1 MAVQDMN
8 NRYVAIGKEDSYGTT
23 SSSSYFYGEVDD
35 ETIKHTYDLLTREDM
50 SRYGSSKSVTGKEYM
65 EGDINMALIN
75 DNFTGMLLLGLMG
88 TDTVTGSGAPY
99 SHTFTEAG
107 TGHSLEMAVAREE
120 KIHYYKGVVVESLGI
135 NAAINEYATVSAS
148 FMGKSEDSQGALSG
162 LTAAFPD
169 TKPALYFSDAKVF
182 FNGDTTATDAVKSI
196 SFDITLNR
204 DGDAACGLGSPTYV
218 RAPPAQRREISG
230 TIEFNRIL
238 FTGAGASNPTYTAL
252 VSADGLEFSGSGVE
266 LKCQFGDE
274 STADLV
280 TFNFYKIRFE
290 APDAN
295 VSGRDS
301 QTFSVPFVAL
311 YDSVDNKMMD
321 IVVKNDRAAAYS
333 A

>member
-1 MAVQDMN
+1 
-8 NRYVAIGKEDSYGTT
+8 
-23 SSSSYFYGEVDD
+23 
-35 ETIKHTYDLLTREDM
+35 
-50 SRYGSSKSVTGKEYM
+50 
-65 EGDINMALIN
+65 
-75 DNFTGMLLLGLMG
+75 
-88 TDTVTGSGAPY
+88 VTGSGAPY

-107 TGHSLEMAVAREE
+107 AGHSLEMAVAREE
-120 KIHYYKGVVVESLGI
+120 RIHYYKGVVVESFGV

-148 FMGKSEDSQGALSG
+148 FMGKSENASGALSG

-182 FNGDTTATDAVKSI
+182 FNGDSTASDAVKSI

-218 RAPPAQRREISG
+218 RAPPSQRREISG

-238 FTGAGASNPTYTAL
+238 NTAVESEPTYPNL
-252 VSADGLEFSGSGVE
+252 VAEDGLEFSGSGVE

-311 YDSVDNKMMD
+311 YSSNDSKMMD
-321 IVVKNDRAAAYS
+321 IVIKNDRAAAYS

>member
-1 MAVQDMN
+1 
-8 NRYVAIGKEDSYGTT
+8 
-23 SSSSYFYGEVDD
+23 
-35 ETIKHTYDLLTREDM
+35 
-50 SRYGSSKSVTGKEYM
+50 
-65 EGDINMALIN
+65 
-75 DNFTGMLLLGLMG
+75 
-88 TDTVTGSGAPY
+88 
-99 SHTFTEAG
+99 
-107 TGHSLEMAVAREE
+107 MAVAREE

-148 FMGKSEDSQGALSG
+148 FMGKSENSQGALSG

-182 FNGDTTATDAVKSI
+182 FNGDSTATDAVKSI

-230 TIEFNRIL
+230 TIEFNRIIH
-238 FTGAGASNPTYTAL
+238 TAVESEPTYAQL
-252 VSADGLEFSGSGVE
+252 VSADGLEFSGSGIE